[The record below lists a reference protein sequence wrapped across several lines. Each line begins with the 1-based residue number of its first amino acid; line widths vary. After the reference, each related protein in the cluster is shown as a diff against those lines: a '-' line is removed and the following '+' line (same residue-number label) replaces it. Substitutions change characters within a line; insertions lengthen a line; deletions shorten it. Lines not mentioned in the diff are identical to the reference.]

1 MTTATAD
8 PAHDLFAA
16 IGREIDVHDDT
27 AVRELL
33 FDELQLPQT
42 PATAAGPSLAIADL
56 RKLHHETFNALLG
69 SIITLR
75 ERR

>member
-1 MTTATAD
+1 MTTTTTDTA
-8 PAHDLFAA
+8 HSLFAA
-16 IGREIDVHDDT
+16 IGREIDVHDDN

-33 FDELQLPQT
+33 FEELKLTQT
-42 PATAAGPSLAIADL
+42 PATSAGPSLAIADL
-56 RKLHHETFNALLG
+56 RKLHQETSNALLG